1 MKGKNLFVLLL
12 VVLLQAFCSDAFA
25 ASPSLIPLVGDKNIK
40 PELSHLQAAIDN
52 GADVNEVGSEG
63 TTPLIEAIYRRR
75 DNLVKF
81 LLEKGADPNLKNE
94 KGITPLYA
102 ALDGE
107 YGPSDLLV
115 KTLVAAGSRVGEPV
129 SGGWIPLH
137 KAAEHKY
144 GDITAF
150 LLENG
155 AEVDAQNLASLTP
168 LMCVEKNADN
178 AVLLIDAGAN
188 VRATDNKGR
197 TPLHFAARNNNT
209 DVAFF
214 LLNAGADVN
223 SRDNSGKTPLHLA
236 FEKRWS
242 QDTLLGFLDFMLDKG
257 ADINAV
263 ASDGKSLLQ
272 IAEKKNNHEIIS
284 YLLDRGAICDI
295 VASGTGEIATQALIL
310 NAIQANRSGL
320 AFCFA
325 QTLESIESPLLI
337 NDAGESLLHL
347 AVKNRNSD
355 LAKLLMKKGFDPNFQ
370 SKDGRSALHLAV
382 SSDIEEAIVYL
393 LRAGADPNLP
403 DAKKVT
409 PIQESIRFSRPGVV
423 YELLRHFNPENVD
436 KIVETGLL
444 DSVKGNR
451 RPLAYLALENK
462 PKLEEKDE
470 HGLTPLFYAIKNR
483 WRELSL
489 RLIKM
494 GAQVNVADERG
505 VTPLHLAASYGDR
518 MLVKQLLQN
527 HAAIDAE
534 DKSGETPLFYAVKE
548 VKAEISELLLE
559 KGANLR
565 HCNDYG
571 RNLLFHC
578 YYREYGLGTLAWLVQ
593 QGLPIN
599 SVDRFGGTVFHEMMR
614 PIHCLSKIKKA
625 LKLGADW
632 HIANKRGETPF
643 TIALYGHNADLLNFV
658 LTLKNDMARAKE
670 KMNLVMHHWL
680 QNKSYSFLEKALSAG
695 NSPEMPD
702 NDGKTL
708 LIKAIETED
717 LVAAEMLFAAGA
729 KLDPVIIEA
738 PNLILKA
745 MKYNRIAS
753 LKWLFDHHVDLDLQT
768 EEGFS
773 ILWKT
778 VGNWTFF
785 DFLLDHGVK
794 PRINEL
800 LDEKLADIRLAIL
813 EKKEGRER
821 LKRIAGPELKK
832 IVFAGENEVDRYR
845 AVRRFISKGDLEGLK
860 FAYELGFEINARGLR
875 GNSLLHT
882 AVLYKKLDIV
892 KLLIGWGADADAKND
907 SGETPIQ
914 YAINYKAND
923 IFKYFAET
931 GVSLDSRE
939 KFGGA
944 GLLHLA
950 AKQPLA
956 EKVFVQLFNR
966 GFKVNDRDE
975 NGATPLLFAV
985 EHGCEDTV
993 DYLLQAGADPNIVTK
1008 AASSTLRTKVFQE
1021 KDFHFYRS
1029 DYHIN
1034 NWIISGVGP
1043 LARAALRGQVPLI
1056 EKLVAKGARL
1066 EAADELGNTPL
1077 HLAVMGNSYFAVEAL
1092 LKAGAPILVANC
1104 DGLTP
1109 LELAE
1114 KKGFFQIARSIWQK
1128 VPLQFTHDPTDVTSA
1143 NDEKFALHAAVK
1155 EKRFHDLRWI
1165 VRRGAKIDELDDDG
1179 RTPLWLAVEAGS
1191 PLMVRILLELGA
1203 SVNVSGP
1210 DGQSPWL
1217 KAFEYCYIDELLAI
1231 LLEAGAKVDSVD
1243 KNGDTALHFAAR
1255 RSKLSFID
1263 FLLKHGAKLDQR
1275 NQAGCTPLLEAI
1287 MTKDRQ
1293 KEYDRYLSKVKAR
1306 VARQKE
1312 AMKKL
1317 PAWRRQKLPEI
1328 EENSEERRAISR
1340 LIRKDPI
1347 YMNIADIYGQTALH
1361 LAARKAPVY
1370 LLNELIDA
1378 GCDLEALDREGR
1390 TPIFQAI
1397 AAGNCD
1403 NVATLLKHG
1412 AKGLVIDKNSESTLS
1427 LADSLDRTDIVNLLI
1442 EAGVDQTYAVPEW
1455 PKEDE
1460 NGTTRLM
1467 RAVAENRYLALK
1479 VLLAAGEDLNR
1490 KDKTGDTALFYAI
1503 RNCNYRMVKF
1513 LLENGADVN
1522 VENHYEQK
1530 PWQYA
1535 KQLLSQADLH
1545 DDVKGP
1551 PGFFPEQ
1558 KTRKNYK
1565 RIVELLKGKK

>member
-1 MKGKNLFVLLL
+1 MKGKNLFAFLL
-12 VVLLQAFCSDAFA
+12 VAILQLFCCGAFA
-25 ASPSLIPLVGDKNIK
+25 AAPSLIPLVGDKNLK
-40 PELSHLQAAIDN
+40 PELSQLQAAIDN
-52 GADVNEVGSEG
+52 GADVNEVGAEG
-63 TTPLIEAIYRRR
+63 TTPLIEAVYRRR
-75 DNLVKF
+75 ENLVKF

-107 YGPSDLLV
+107 YGASDLLV
-115 KTLVAAGSRVGEPV
+115 KTLVAAGSRVNEPV
-129 SGGWIPLH
+129 SGGWTPLH

-155 AEVDAQNLASLTP
+155 AEEDAQNLASQTP
-168 LMCVEKNADN
+168 LMCVEKNVDN
-178 AVLLIDAGAN
+178 AVLLLDAGAN
-188 VRATDNKGR
+188 VKATDNKGR
-197 TPLHFAARNNNT
+197 TPLHFAAKNNLA
-209 DVAFF
+209 DLAFF
-214 LLNAGADVN
+214 LIKAGADVN
-223 SRDNSGKTPLHLA
+223 SRDDSGKTPLHLA

-242 QDTLLGFLDFMLDKG
+242 QDTLPGFVDFMLDKG

-272 IAEKKNNHEIIS
+272 IAEKQNNHEIIS

-310 NAIQANRSGL
+310 NALKTNRSGI

-325 QTLESIESPLLI
+325 QTLEPIESPLLV

-382 SSDIEEAIVYL
+382 NSDIEEAIVYL

-403 DAKKVT
+403 DAKKIT

-436 KIVETGLL
+436 KTVETGLL
-444 DSVKGNR
+444 DAIKGNR

-483 WRELSL
+483 WRELAL

-494 GAQVNVADERG
+494 GAQVNVADEKG
-505 VTPLHLAASYGDR
+505 LTPLHLAASYGDR
-518 MLVKQLLQN
+518 MLVKQMLRN
-527 HAAIDAE
+527 HAAVDAQ
-534 DKSGETPLFYAVKE
+534 DNFGQTSLFYAIKE
-548 VKAEISELLLE
+548 VRTEVAELLLE
-559 KGANLR
+559 NGANMR
-565 HCNDYG
+565 HCDDFG

-593 QGLPIN
+593 LGLPIN
-599 SVDRFGGTVFHEMMR
+599 SIDRYGNTVFHEIVR
-614 PIHCLSKIKKA
+614 PTHCLSKIKKA

-643 TIALYGHNADLLNFV
+643 TIALYGHNAHLLDYV
-658 LTLKNDMARAKE
+658 LTLKDDMVRAKE

-717 LVAAEMLFAAGA
+717 LVAAEILFAAGA

-738 PNLILKA
+738 PNLVLNAI
-745 MKYNRIAS
+745 KYNRIKS
-753 LKWLFDHHVDLDLQT
+753 LQWLFDHHVDLDLKT
-768 EEGFS
+768 EDGFS

-785 DFLLDHGVK
+785 DFLLDHGVD
-794 PRINEL
+794 PRFNEL
-800 LDEKLADIRLAIL
+800 LDEKLAGVRSALL

-832 IVFAGENEVDRYR
+832 IVFAGDNEVDRYR
-845 AVRRFISKGDLEGLK
+845 EIRNFVRRGDLDGLR
-860 FAYELGFEINARGLR
+860 FAYDLGFEVNSRGAR

-882 AVLYKKLDIV
+882 AILYKKLDVV
-892 KLLIGWGADADAKND
+892 KQLIEWGADADAKND
-907 SGETPIQ
+907 SGEAPIQ

-923 IFKYFAET
+923 IFNYLAET

-939 KFGGA
+939 KFSGA

-950 AKQPLA
+950 AKRPLS
-956 EKVFVQLFNR
+956 EKVFVKLFSR
-966 GFKVNDRDE
+966 GFKVNDLDK

-985 EHGCEDTV
+985 EHGCEETV

-1008 AASSTLRTKVFQE
+1008 AASSTLRTKTLQE
-1021 KDFHFYRS
+1021 KDFYFYRS
-1029 DYHIN
+1029 DYHIT
-1034 NWIISGVGP
+1034 NWVISGVGP
-1043 LARAALRGQVPLI
+1043 LARAAIRGQVSLI
-1056 EKLVAKGARL
+1056 EKLVSKGARL
-1066 EAADELGNTPL
+1066 DAADELGNTPL

-1114 KKGFFQIARSIWQK
+1114 KRSFFQIAKAIWQK
-1128 VPLQFTHDPTDVTSA
+1128 VPLNLTHDPTDVSPVK
-1143 NDEKFALHAAVK
+1143 DGQFPLHEAVK
-1155 EKRFHDLRWI
+1155 ERRIHDLRWI
-1165 VRRGAKIDELDDDG
+1165 VRRGAKIDGFDDDG
-1179 RTPLWLAVEAGS
+1179 RSPLWLAVKGAFL
-1191 PLMVRILLELGA
+1191 PMLQILLELGA
-1203 SVNVSGP
+1203 SVNAAGP
-1210 DGQSPWL
+1210 DGQTPWL
-1217 KAFEYCYIDELLAI
+1217 KAFEYGHSEELVSVLFK
-1231 LLEAGAKVDSVD
+1231 AGAKVDSVD

-1255 RSKLSFID
+1255 RGNLSFIN
-1263 FLLKHGAKLDQR
+1263 FLLKHGAKIDLR

-1287 MTKDRQ
+1287 TNKDSQ
-1293 KEYDRYLSKVKAR
+1293 KEYEKYLSKVKAR

-1317 PAWRRQKLPEI
+1317 PAWRRPKLPDI
-1328 EENSEERRAISR
+1328 EENSEERRAIVR

-1361 LAARKAPVY
+1361 LAARKVPVF

-1403 NVATLLKHG
+1403 NVAALLKRG
-1412 AKGLVIDKNSESTLS
+1412 AKGLVIDKNHESTLS
-1427 LADSLDRTDIVNLLI
+1427 LADSLDRTDIVNLLV
-1442 EAGVDQTYAVPEW
+1442 ESGVDQAFAVPEW

-1460 NGTTRLM
+1460 NGTTQLM
-1467 RAVAENRYLALK
+1467 RAVAENRFLAVK
-1479 VLLAAGEDLNR
+1479 VLLAAGAEVNH
-1490 KDKTGDTALFYAI
+1490 KDKAGDTAIFYAI
-1503 RNCNYRMVKF
+1503 RNCNYKMVKI
-1513 LLENGADVN
+1513 LLENGADIN
-1522 VENHYEQK
+1522 AENFYQQK

-1565 RIVELLKGKK
+1565 RIVELLNEKK